1 MFRAGFMAL
10 GLVLLLAGCSSG
22 RIVGEADAMQRARI
36 TSGLVE
42 PITILDVN
50 QGPFESLV
58 SGPPPFSGGQRTPE
72 QLATLA
78 RLAWRVQ
85 LRGVVPAPCADSKA
99 LLPCGLQTLDY
110 IFDAETG
117 ELLYSILPG

>member
-1 MFRAGFMAL
+1 MTVG
-10 GLVLLLAGCSSG
+10 VLLVLAGCSSG
-22 RIVGEADAMQRARI
+22 RILGEADAVQRARI

-42 PITILDVN
+42 PITIVDVG

-58 SGPPPFSGGQRTPE
+58 SGPPPFTGSQRTPE

-78 RLAWRVQ
+78 RPAWRV
-85 LRGVVPAPCADSKA
+85 LIRGVVPAPCADSKA
-99 LLPCGLQTLDY
+99 PLPCGVQTLDY

-117 ELLYSILPG
+117 ELLYSIIPG